1 MGTTFGT
8 HTCEKD
14 KYFSIFFGIS
24 EHDNQYPCLMTNR
37 MLLLLLL
44 FLKISWKKK
53 KEKKTTTT
61 TRPKREKLTK
71 GYESFWKKLYLYLY
85 FDIIY
90 RYICLAPSC
99 LPFSTQRE
107 SYIVL
112 LSKSHLWKPKKDLRF
127 RDAWWEGTLGPRAA
141 WSLHEVEEKDKS
153 STAIAEQ
160 KLHCFSGVLFSRPKE
175 RERKRAA
182 EGKLQCEW
190 VEWRT

>member
-1 MGTTFGT
+1 MGTIFGI

-14 KYFSIFFGIS
+14 KYFSIFFGIL

-37 MLLLLLL
+37 MLLLL
-44 FLKISWKKK
+44 KISWKKK
-53 KEKKTTTT
+53 KKKPKTT
-61 TRPKREKLTK
+61 PKIEKLTK

-141 WSLHEVEEKDKS
+141 WSLHEVGKKDKS

-160 KLHCFSGVLFSRPKE
+160 KLHCFSGVLFSRAKKRE
-175 RERKRAA
+175 RERSRGSFSAS
-182 EGKLQCEW
+182 E
-190 VEWRT
+190 